1 MCVTISQTVEPVVK
15 RVTVTIEDDVY
26 DYLEKRAADE
36 TRTVPN
42 LLAHLAAMAM
52 KESQES
58 QDQQT
63 RDNQTKP

>member
-1 MCVTISQTVEPVVK
+1 MVK

-42 LLAHLAAMAM
+42 LLSHLAAMAM

-63 RDNQTKP
+63 RDN